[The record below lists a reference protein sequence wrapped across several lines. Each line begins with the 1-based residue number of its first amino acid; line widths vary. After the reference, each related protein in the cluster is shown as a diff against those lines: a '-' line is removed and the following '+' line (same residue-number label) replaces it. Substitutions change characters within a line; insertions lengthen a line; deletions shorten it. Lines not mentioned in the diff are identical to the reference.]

1 MRSSRCLS
9 SPKLNHGNF
18 VKQISV
24 SSAALWITYLLLLAG
39 SCGSPRSEFQ
49 PTAASARSATSSGR
63 LQEALAVYESQ
74 AQTAEKEA
82 KASLFSR
89 PYWELATINYSY
101 ASQAARDTGDMQKAI
116 IYGERA
122 LQSAEKIDEPL
133 HQLTAV
139 HRLMSA
145 YSAVGIFD
153 KTDALLPKGRALV
166 QRLPPTTR
174 NRENW
179 EGILADETGRAFL
192 RQKKYPQAT
201 EAFFDAIHWF
211 RTWMSGLSTDKSIV
225 TTARSNILLVLG
237 RLGSTHRQTG
247 QLEQAMEY
255 YREAFESI
263 KKWNLTYPHEND
275 LYAGMGEVYIQQ
287 KKYSEALENY
297 KKALALV
304 EAQRRP
310 QLISSVNGRIA
321 FILQQMGKPKE
332 AAPYLKRA
340 AEQKKSIRSLM
351 VEPEEP

>member
-1 MRSSRCLS
+1 M
-9 SPKLNHGNF
+9 
-18 VKQISV
+18 KQISF
-24 SSAALWITYLLLLAG
+24 SSAVLWVAYLLLLAG

-63 LQEALAVYESQ
+63 LQEALAVYESE

-89 PYWELATINYSY
+89 PHWELATINYSY
-101 ASQAARDTGDMQKAI
+101 ASRAARDTGDLQKAI

-122 LQSAEKIDEPL
+122 LQSADKIDQPF
-133 HQLTAV
+133 HQLTAI
-139 HRLMSA
+139 HSLMSA
-145 YSAVGIFD
+145 YTAVGIFD
-153 KTDALLPKGRALV
+153 KTDTLLSRARDLV
-166 QRLPPTTR
+166 QRLPPNTR

-179 EGILADETGRAFL
+179 EGILADETGRAYL

-201 EAFFDAIHWF
+201 EAFFDAIHWY
-211 RTWMSGLSTDKSIV
+211 RTWMSGLSADKSIV

-237 RLGSTHRQTG
+237 RLGFTHRQTG

-263 KKWNLTYPHEND
+263 KKWNLAYPHENE
-275 LYAGMGEVYIQQ
+275 LYAGMGEVFIRQ
-287 KKYSEALENY
+287 KKYPEALENY

-321 FILQQMGKPKE
+321 FIFQQMGKPKE

>member
-1 MRSSRCLS
+1 M
-9 SPKLNHGNF
+9 
-18 VKQISV
+18 KQISFPSV
-24 SSAALWITYLLLLAG
+24 ALWFTCLLLLAG

-49 PTAASARSATSSGR
+49 PTAASTPSATSSGR

-101 ASQAARDTGDMQKAI
+101 ASRAARDTGDLQKAI
-116 IYGERA
+116 IYGERS
-122 LQSAEKIDEPL
+122 LESAEKIDEPF
-133 HQLTAV
+133 HQLTAIYS
-139 HRLMSA
+139 LMLA

-153 KTDALLPKGRALV
+153 KTDALLSKGRDLV
-166 QRLPPTTR
+166 QRLPPNTR

-179 EGILADETGRAFL
+179 EGILADETGRAYL
-192 RQKKYPQAT
+192 RQKKYPQAI
-201 EAFFDAIHWF
+201 ESFFNAIHWF
-211 RTWMSGLSTDKSIV
+211 RTWMSGLSADKSIV
-225 TTARSNILLVLG
+225 TTARSNIVLVLG
-237 RLGSTHRQTG
+237 RLGSTYRQAG

-263 KKWNLTYPHEND
+263 KKWNLVYAHENE
-275 LYAGMGEVYIQQ
+275 LYAGMGEVFIQQ
-287 KKYSEALENY
+287 KKYPEALENY

-304 EAQRRP
+304 EAQRLP

-321 FILQQMGKPKE
+321 FIFQQMGKPKE

-340 AEQKKSIRSLM
+340 AEQKKAIRSLM